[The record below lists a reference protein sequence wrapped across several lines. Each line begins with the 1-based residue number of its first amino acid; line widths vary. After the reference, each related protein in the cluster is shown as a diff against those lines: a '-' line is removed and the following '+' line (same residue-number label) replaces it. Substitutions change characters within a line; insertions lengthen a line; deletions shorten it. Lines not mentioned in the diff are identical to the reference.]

1 VPVDNLSF
9 PVFRRA
15 DFTCL
20 KNSSDPFRKVA
31 IKSRRRS
38 FNAATT
44 VRGDRTLLYPPTSLK
59 IVVRSILLE
68 VEFALLKKDRV
79 RFRRTVICEIQT
91 TVFGCGSMETQ
102 HALFGQ
108 DQIRKAKPVQVPS
121 TTAAHRQSTLCGIVI
136 AAI

>member
-1 VPVDNLSF
+1 
-9 PVFRRA
+9 
-15 DFTCL
+15 L
-20 KNSSDPFRKVA
+20 KNSSVPFRKVA
-31 IKSRRRS
+31 IKVS
-38 FNAATT
+38 AAIVQRGKT

-79 RFRRTVICEIQT
+79 RFRKTVICETRT

-102 HALFGQ
+102 HAFFGQ
-108 DQIRKAKPVQVPS
+108 DQIRKAKPFQVPS